1 MSLCGLPKYF
11 LAANSADG
19 FINGFSSAFS
29 AKDNWKAYLIKGGP
43 GTGKSSFMKKIAY
56 FAHSKGMEVELVFCS
71 SDPDSLDGVILK
83 GKKIIILDAT
93 SPHTL
98 DPVYPAVCEELL
110 DFGAFWNTKKIEK
123 QREHIIRLTDK
134 NKELHSRASRMLS
147 AIGQLMRNDMKIS
160 LIATDIDK
168 VFNFG
173 EKLAKRYLKN
183 KNQGSKE
190 WIRYLG
196 GVTPKGYVFYGDT
209 IDCYCEN
216 KIIICD
222 ELYTVSNILL
232 SVVRDIA
239 LSYGYEIITVRNNFL
254 PREKIEHILIPEISL
269 AFCTK
274 NCYNNVEAD
283 GVRQIHAQRFMNRA
297 VIKENRGKLVLSRK
311 LINGLINGTVATLYE
326 AKEMHDRLESYYIKA
341 MDFESLN
348 GLYSEFVS
356 EILTD

>member
-1 MSLCGLPKYF
+1 MSLCSLPKYF

-19 FINGFSSAFS
+19 FINGFPSAFS
-29 AKDNWKAYLIKGGP
+29 AKDGWKAYLIKGGP

-56 FAHSKGMEVELVFCS
+56 FAHSKGLTVELIPCS
-71 SDPDSLDGVILK
+71 SDPDSLDGVILRD
-83 GKKIIILDAT
+83 KKIIILDAT

-98 DPVYPAVCEELL
+98 DPVYPAACEEILN
-110 DFGAFWNTKKIEK
+110 FGTFWDTRKIEK

-183 KNQGSKE
+183 KHQSSKE

-196 GVTPKGYVFYGDT
+196 GVTPKGYVFYNST
-209 IDCYCEN
+209 IDSYCEN

-232 SVVRDIA
+232 SVIRDIA
-239 LSYGYEIITVRNNFL
+239 LNYGYEIITVKNNFL

-283 GVRQIHAQRFMNRA
+283 GIRQIHAERFMNRA
-297 VIKENRGKLVLSRK
+297 IIKENRGKLALSRK
-311 LINGLINGTVATLYE
+311 LINSLVSSTVATLYE
-326 AKEMHDRLESYYIKA
+326 AKEIHDRLESYYIKA
-341 MDFESLN
+341 MDFEGLNSLYN
-348 GLYSEFVS
+348 EFV
-356 EILTD
+356 ENL